1 MPTLTPQQ
9 QQQVAALLGTASDAK
24 IAKKLGIAQSDV
36 QALRAELKNAAQQK
50 RERVFKAVLLALP
63 LFFLLLLESLLRVF
77 DYGGNLALFIP
88 KEEAPGLMRINE
100 NVGRRY
106 FSAKEVL
113 PETSNDVFPAV
124 KAQNAY
130 RIFFLGGSST
140 FGYPYAH
147 NGSMSKM
154 LGQRLQDYFPDRRLE
169 IINLGMPAINSFSLL
184 DYADE
189 ILAQQP
195 DALVIYAGHNEFYG
209 ALGAGS
215 TESLGASRGFI
226 NFYLKLQRLKIM
238 LLLRDGVEKVK
249 GLFAAAISAP
259 PESNTL
265 MEQMVS
271 DDAIPFGSATYH
283 RAHEF
288 FRANLAELI
297 TKAQQKKVRVLLSEL
312 VSNVREQEPFVSLYA
327 PATDRAVY
335 QKALASAAALEKAAQ
350 YQIALARYDSL
361 LHIDAQPAIAHFRRG
376 RVLEAL
382 NEYGAAR
389 DAYKRARDLDGL
401 RFRASSDLN
410 KTLHELAQTHN
421 VPLVPMEQA
430 FEHDSP
436 HGLIGNNLMLEHLHP
451 NLRGYFLMG
460 RTLAASMQQHDF
472 VADQWLPER
481 ARPDSVYWQERGVTL
496 LDEEVA
502 KIRIAVI
509 KDSWPFVPKG
519 KPRAYAYHPRNEF
532 EKIAYAS
539 WQREITWEEAHVK
552 LAEQHSN
559 ARQFAEA
566 AREYEALIMETPY
579 NVSPYVRAGLLYL
592 AMNDSQRAFKRLWQ
606 SLQIEE
612 TFEANKYVGSILV
625 DRNDAE
631 RGVPY
636 LERAVRMN
644 PYDTQTLYN
653 LTGGYLV
660 LRRLDKAESAL
671 VSLEKLSPQSG
682 EVETLKQLLAQAKG
696 PHTSN

>member
-9 QQQVAALLGTASDAK
+9 QQQIADLLGTTSDAK
-24 IAKKLGIAQSDV
+24 IAKKLGIAQSAV
-36 QALRAELKNAAQQK
+36 QALREEQQSAARQK
-50 RERVFKAVLLALP
+50 RERIFKLI
-63 LFFLLLLESLLRVF
+63 LFAFPLLLFLVIEGLLRVF
-77 DYGGNLALFIP
+77 DYGGDLALFIP
-88 KEEAPGLMRINE
+88 KEEAPGLMRIND

-106 FSAKEVL
+106 FSAKDVL

-124 KAQNAY
+124 KATNAY

-154 LGQRLQDYFPDRRLE
+154 LGQRLQDYFPDRKLE

-189 ILAQQP
+189 ILEQQP

-226 NFYLKLQRLKIM
+226 NFYLKLQRIKIM
-238 LLLRDGVEKVK
+238 LLLRDGIEKVK
-249 GLFAAAISAP
+249 SLFAAAVSSP

-271 DDAIPFGSATYH
+271 DDAIPYGSETYQ

-288 FRANLAELI
+288 FRANIGEIIA
-297 TKAQQKKVRVLLSEL
+297 KAQQKKVRVLLSEL
-312 VSNVREQEPFVSLYA
+312 VSNVAEQEPFVSLYA
-327 PATDRAVY
+327 PETDRAAY
-335 QKALASAAALEKAAQ
+335 QKALAATRVFENAAQ

-361 LHIDAQPAIAHFRRG
+361 LHIDAQPAITHFRRG

-382 NEYGAAR
+382 GDYEAAR
-389 DAYKRARDLDGL
+389 KSYERARDLDGL

-410 KTLHELAQTHN
+410 KILHELAQTHK
-421 VPLVPMEQA
+421 VPLVPMEQT
-430 FEHDSP
+430 FVQESP
-436 HGLIGNNLMLEHLHP
+436 HGLIGNNVMLEHLHP
-451 NLRGYFLMG
+451 NLHGYFVMG
-460 RTLAASMQQHDF
+460 RAIAESMQQHGF
-472 VADQWLPER
+472 VSDKWFPER
-481 ARPDSVYWQERGVTL
+481 ARPDSVYWQERGVTP

-502 KIRIAVI
+502 RIRIAVL

-552 LAEQHSN
+552 IAEQHSK
-559 ARQFAEA
+559 AHLFAEA

-606 SLQIEE
+606 SLQVEE
-612 TFEANKYVGSILV
+612 TMEANKYVGSILV
-625 DRNDAE
+625 ERKDAE
-631 RGVPY
+631 HGVPY
-636 LERAVRMN
+636 LERAARMN

-653 LTGGYLV
+653 LTGAYLV
-660 LRRLDKAESAL
+660 LGKVEQATSSLAN
-671 VSLEKLSPQSG
+671 LEKLAPNSN
-682 EVETLKQLLAQAKG
+682 ETAELKQLLASAKAT
-696 PHTSN
+696 HASN

>member
-9 QQQVAALLGTASDAK
+9 QQQVAALLGTTSDAK

-36 QALRAELKNAAQQK
+36 QALRTELKSAAQQK
-50 RERVFKAVLLALP
+50 RERVFKIILLALP
-63 LFFLLLLESLLRVF
+63 LFFLLVMESLLRVF
-77 DYGGNLALFIP
+77 DYGGDLALFIP

-113 PETSNDVFPAV
+113 PETSNDVFPAT
-124 KAQNAY
+124 KAANAY

-154 LGQRLQDYFPDRRLE
+154 LGQRLADYFPDRRIE
-169 IINLGMPAINSFSLL
+169 IVNLGMPAINSFSLL

-226 NFYLKLQRLKIM
+226 NFYLKLQRIKIM

-249 GLFAAAISAP
+249 GLFVSAISAP
-259 PESNTL
+259 PKSNTL

-327 PATDRAVY
+327 PNTDRTAY
-335 QKALASAAALEKAAQ
+335 QKALAAAAAVESEGQ
-350 YQIALARYDSL
+350 YQIALVRYDSL
-361 LHIDAQPAIAHFRRG
+361 LQIDAQPAITHFRRG

-382 NEYGAAR
+382 HEHEAAR
-389 DAYKRARDLDGL
+389 EAYERARDLDGL

-410 KTLHELAQTHN
+410 KTLRELAQTHN
-421 VPLVPMEQA
+421 VPLVPMVRA
-430 FEHDSP
+430 FERESP

-460 RTLAASMQQHDF
+460 RAVAESMQQHGF
-472 VADQWLPER
+472 VAEQWRSEH
-481 ARPDSVYWQERGVTL
+481 ARPDSVYWQERGVTP

-502 KIRIAVI
+502 KIRIAVL
-509 KDSWPFVPKG
+509 KDSWPFAPKS
-519 KPRAYAYHPRNEF
+519 KPRAFAYHPRNEF

-552 LAEQHSN
+552 LAEQYSN
-559 ARQFAEA
+559 ARRFAEA
-566 AREYEALIMETPY
+566 ARDYEALIMETPY

-592 AMNDSQRAFKRLWQ
+592 ALNDSPRAYKRLWQ
-606 SLQIEE
+606 SLQLEE
-612 TFEANKYVGSILV
+612 TAEANKFVGSILV
-625 DRNDAE
+625 ERKDAE
-631 RGVPY
+631 HGVPY
-636 LERAVRMN
+636 LERAARMN

-653 LTGGYLV
+653 LTGAYLV
-660 LRRLDKAESAL
+660 LGKVEQAATSLA
-671 VSLEKLSPQSG
+671 SLEKLARTSK
-682 EVETLKQLLAQAKG
+682 EVAELRQMMANVKAQAS
-696 PHTSN
+696 SN